1 MLEVDVNDIRDKII
15 PAGGGKIEAPHRFVG
30 AFHSKTRDP
39 TLFLKQNK
47 KEKKET
53 LGDLNLDVRCVGK
66 KSS

>member
-39 TLFLKQNK
+39 TLFK
-47 KEKKET
+47 KKKKGT